1 MYLNPDQ
8 QGTVVLDILQN
19 NFHAPLVDGKC
30 NADNIHE
37 ELTIGILAGVLPPMD
52 EEDADMII
60 SLVDEMIT
68 EFGEPNEGKVR

>member
-1 MYLNPDQ
+1 MQLSADK
-8 QGTVVLDILQN
+8 QGTMVLDILQQG
-19 NFHAPLVDGKC
+19 FHQPIINGKC

-52 EEDADMII
+52 EEDADTII